1 LAGSFSG
8 TFQSPDGK
16 YTLTVSDA
24 GIRAEGPSGHW
35 CMDNSGLTLDSA
47 AVLTAKSAAK
57 LDLSAG
63 GVASLR
69 GSMTHLGC
77 GGEAGCPPRRSRHR
91 AWDSPGQLNDGDD
104 PARRALR
111 SHLLAAS

>member
-1 LAGSFSG
+1 
-8 TFQSPDGK
+8 
-16 YTLTVSDA
+16 
-24 GIRAEGPSGHW
+24 
-35 CMDNSGLTLDSA
+35 MDNSGLTLDSA
-47 AVLTAKSAAK
+47 AVLTVKSAAK

-77 GGEAGCPPRRSRHR
+77 GGRPVARLGDPVSV
-91 AWDSPGQLNDGDD
+91 PGTAQGSSIDGDD
-104 PARRALR
+104 PAGRALR